1 MDAQFRTRNIVQ
13 DSTKYD
19 YIVGSLSPETAG
31 EIRELLMDP
40 TEGDKYQD
48 IKRALL
54 KQIQMSD
61 QKRLQ
66 ELLSKEDLGD
76 RKPTQILRSMK
87 QLVGDTVFDPK
98 MMRALFIQKLPA
110 AAQSIMVSAADEVE
124 LMVLAEMADKIVDVT
139 TPQINKVA
147 FSDRATNQPSEI
159 SMLREVRQLRQMM
172 TSMSMRGQ
180 APQHRSPSRGRSPYR
195 RQRDVNKHPLC
206 WYHHR
211 FGDKSTKCES
221 PCNYDPKNLKRSPS
235 K

>member
-31 EIRELLMDP
+31 EIRELLIDP
-40 TEGDKYQD
+40 PEVDKYQA

-54 KQIQMSD
+54 KQNQMSD
-61 QKRLQ
+61 QKKLQ

-76 RKPTQILRSMK
+76 RKPTQILRRMK

-110 AAQSIMVSAADEVE
+110 AAQSIMVSAANGVE
-124 LMVLAEMADKIVDVT
+124 LIVLAEMADKIVDVT
-139 TPQINKVA
+139 APQINKVA

-180 APQHRSPSRGRSPYR
+180 APQHSRGRSPYR

-206 WYHHR
+206 CYHHR